1 MALGQ
6 PARDR
11 QNGDSVQGKCDMR
24 EEERSLAWSLSLP
37 DLAMQ
42 WGVTIEETHPG
53 MRGDLDQLR
62 STPPAL
68 SMYVREVAWNDLD
81 TLRQILSLV
90 WLTKPKRSLAPS
102 LRRKYA
108 FSTVRGG
115 QVSHCSPQICSPQ
128 AAIPGCSGI

>member
-1 MALGQ
+1 MGQ

-11 QNGDSVQGKCDMR
+11 QNGDSMQGKCDMR

-90 WLTKPKRSLAPS
+90 WLTRP
-102 LRRKYA
+102 
-108 FSTVRGG
+108 
-115 QVSHCSPQICSPQ
+115 
-128 AAIPGCSGI
+128 